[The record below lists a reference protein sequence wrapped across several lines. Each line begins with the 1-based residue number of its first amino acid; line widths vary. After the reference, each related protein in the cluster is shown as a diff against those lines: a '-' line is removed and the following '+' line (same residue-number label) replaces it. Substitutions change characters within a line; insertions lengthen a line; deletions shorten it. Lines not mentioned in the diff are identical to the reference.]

1 MVCGDAQN
9 SLNENFLIRTSDL
22 TTKAKLKKVFFLD
35 TLVFT
40 CLPLPFSE
48 RRCSSRMPCLDP
60 AHSFPLDCR
69 PKGNCEFGSNFGLD
83 GKDPLSK
90 MIGKKEAPQSARL
103 SGWGRGP
110 WEVEKDTDGPLY
122 VLTTRR
128 HCLSFISFTKKYT
141 YRFHSSLF

>member
-1 MVCGDAQN
+1 MNLEV
-9 SLNENFLIRTSDL
+9 
-22 TTKAKLKKVFFLD
+22 
-35 TLVFT
+35 TLV
-40 CLPLPFSE
+40 
-48 RRCSSRMPCLDP
+48 
-60 AHSFPLDCR
+60 
-69 PKGNCEFGSNFGLD
+69 

-110 WEVEKDTDGPLY
+110 WEVEKDTDDPLY
-122 VLTTRR
+122 VLTTSR